1 MPIWP
6 KTSQHSTGESR
17 HGYTEMLQ
25 SCTLGKLLTMYLC
38 LIMLYFYLI
47 YKLYLLFVLVTWN
60 PFHVIGTMPPKPKLA
75 NDKRFCFPKMS
86 MVFCFLFF
94 LITKVCFLIFFLKA
108 HFHLSNMFCVL
119 ISYGEIL
126 FPMFICLLTKY
137 FNLLTPATLSVSLQI
152 WWPLLYRLCDSCH
165 CILDWFF
172 FNFVSLHMAWPQSRR
187 QKNTLKASPIQCFH
201 LSKNHFVFFLYFSK
215 IILIT

>member
-25 SCTLGKLLTMYLC
+25 SCTLGKLLTISPC

-94 LITKVCFLIFFLKA
+94 LITKVCFLNFFLKA

-126 FPMFICLLTKY
+126 FPMFIVYWPNILTCWLQLHYPCLFRFGDHY
-137 FNLLTPATLSVSLQI
+137 YIDCV
-152 WWPLLYRLCDSCH
+152 
-165 CILDWFF
+165 ILVTAFWIDFF
-172 FNFVSLHMAWPQSRR
+172 
-187 QKNTLKASPIQCFH
+187 
-201 LSKNHFVFFLYFSK
+201 
-215 IILIT
+215 